1 MSFEM
6 IRVIEARTSFV
17 LVIQRWALR
26 TKDSGFTEFGFR
38 IRVQGFM
45 IDLFWCA
52 KDGAYV
58 AHL

>member
-1 MSFEM
+1 M
-6 IRVIEARTSFV
+6 IRVIEAHTSFV
-17 LVIQRWALR
+17 LVIQGWALR
-26 TKDSGFTEFGFR
+26 TKDSGFIEFGFR